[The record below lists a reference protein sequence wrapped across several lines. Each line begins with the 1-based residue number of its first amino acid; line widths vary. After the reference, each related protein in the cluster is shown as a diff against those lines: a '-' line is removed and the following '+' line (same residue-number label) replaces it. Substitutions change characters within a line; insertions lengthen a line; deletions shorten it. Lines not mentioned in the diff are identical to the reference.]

1 MFEFEFYLNEI
12 CLLFNIIILYSSAPS
27 STTCLKAR
35 SDGAP
40 DNTAV
45 LQAGSPKSNKTNAS
59 SWIQVKPRNDV
70 KSNTDYLSPY
80 PHEISQDFVHVPIL
94 PHTKQSNLH
103 IRLVP

>member
-1 MFEFEFYLNEI
+1 MEFYLNEI
-12 CLLFNIIILYSSAPS
+12 CLLFNIMILYSSAPS

-45 LQAGSPKSNKTNAS
+45 LHAGSPTIKEKMSPWIKGNEVNNVKVNACS
-59 SWIQVKPRNDV
+59 LN
-70 KSNTDYLSPY
+70 PY
-80 PHEISQDFVHVPIL
+80 PREILQDSVHVPIL
-94 PHTKQSNLH
+94 PHTKLSNLH

>member
-1 MFEFEFYLNEI
+1 MLQLKSLIEDFLWYHFLNSISELELYLNDI

-45 LQAGSPKSNKTNAS
+45 LQAGSPKMKERKN
-59 SWIQVKPRNDV
+59 
-70 KSNTDYLSPY
+70 
-80 PHEISQDFVHVPIL
+80 
-94 PHTKQSNLH
+94 
-103 IRLVP
+103 

>member
-1 MFEFEFYLNEI
+1 MLQLESLIIVWYHFFNSIFALELYLNDI

-45 LQAGSPKSNKTNAS
+45 LQAGSPKIKENE
-59 SWIQVKPRNDV
+59 I
-70 KSNTDYLSPY
+70 DYMDKRYCS
-80 PHEISQDFVHVPIL
+80 
-94 PHTKQSNLH
+94 K
-103 IRLVP
+103 

>member
-1 MFEFEFYLNEI
+1 MFHLKPIIIALYDINISTSIFELEFYLNEI

-45 LQAGSPKSNKTNAS
+45 LQAGSPKSNKKKCEPMDTS
-59 SWIQVKPRNDV
+59 
-70 KSNTDYLSPY
+70 
-80 PHEISQDFVHVPIL
+80 
-94 PHTKQSNLH
+94 
-103 IRLVP
+103 

>member
-1 MFEFEFYLNEI
+1 MFELEFYLNEI

-45 LQAGSPKSNKTNAS
+45 LQAGSPKSNKINA
-59 SWIQVKPRNDV
+59 IHGYKLHQ
-70 KSNTDYLSPY
+70 
-80 PHEISQDFVHVPIL
+80 EMM
-94 PHTKQSNLH
+94 SNLTR
-103 IRLVP
+103 II

>member
-1 MFEFEFYLNEI
+1 MLRLELIKINISNSIIELEFYLNEI

-45 LQAGSPKSNKTNAS
+45 LQAGSPKSNNKICEPMDTS
-59 SWIQVKPRNDV
+59 
-70 KSNTDYLSPY
+70 
-80 PHEISQDFVHVPIL
+80 
-94 PHTKQSNLH
+94 
-103 IRLVP
+103 